1 MKLPR
6 YELDESLIVSLAIKY
21 KIKELALFGSVLRD
35 DFGDQSDIDILVQF
49 DKTAEL
55 SLFDVFE
62 VKEEL
67 EKVLGREVD
76 LVEKEGLRNPYRRD
90 RILRTAKVV
99 YAA

>member
-90 RILRTAKVV
+90 RILRTVKVV